1 MKYDCLIIDDEKQ
14 LADNTCDYLNMFDI
28 SSYVCY
34 SKEDY
39 INFFKSNNA
48 SLILLDINLKDGSGF
63 DICKEIRKD
72 KDIPILFISARNTDD
87 DKIIALTIGGDDYI
101 EKPYS
106 LGVLLAKVKATL
118 KRYSKKENDI
128 YDDGNLKV
136 DYINKKVYIKE
147 KEVKLTSIEFKLLTY
162 LIDNKN
168 RLVTKDEIF
177 DNVWNDKFTLDGT
190 LNVHIR
196 KIREQ
201 IEKDP
206 NNPKYITTIWKEGYR
221 FDGE

>member
-1 MKYDCLIIDDEKQ
+1 MKYDCLIVDDEIE
-14 LADNTCDYLNMFDI
+14 LANNTCDYLNMFGVK
-28 SSYVCY
+28 SYVCY
-34 SKEDY
+34 SKSEY
-39 INFFKSNNA
+39 EEFFKNNSA
-48 SLILLDINLKDGSGF
+48 SLILLDINLGDGSGF

-118 KRYSKKENDI
+118 KRYGKIESNT

-136 DYINKKVYIKE
+136 DYINKKVYVKNNEI
-147 KEVKLTSIEFKLLTY
+147 KLTSLEYKLLTY
-162 LIDNKN
+162 LIDNKQ
-168 RLVTKDEIF
+168 RLVTKDELF
-177 DNVWNDKFTLDGT
+177 DNVWNDKYTQDGT

-201 IEKDP
+201 IEDDP